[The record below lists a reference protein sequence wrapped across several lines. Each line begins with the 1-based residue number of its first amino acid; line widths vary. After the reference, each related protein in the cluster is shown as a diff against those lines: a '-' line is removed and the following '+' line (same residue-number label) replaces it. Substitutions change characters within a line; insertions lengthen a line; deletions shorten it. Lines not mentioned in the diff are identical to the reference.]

1 LLSHVHTRNLLHTQ
15 AHSMLSSKNTT
26 PQSPGTI
33 QDVQNRLA
41 QDGGDIINNK
51 LQAKIEHLDQL
62 CMSERYS
69 IGRIKEVRDHT
80 TKAIQNYLDE
90 TKRQEKK
97 AEKKAQGGNP
107 LLQLLAGGLSAEQH
121 DEADDIDEADLEDE
135 QAEYAMPKKLLL
147 SRMGL
152 DESNKINLKL
162 SLELETPE
170 TKKREAEK
178 KEEDEPETKK
188 AKKSA
193 SSTSKKEKEVE
204 KEAEKTEEKNEKEED
219 KEEDEEDEPPV
230 LHSHPIITAMN
241 TELRGEIDEIT
252 EWCATI
258 RAWLQSNISRNKNI
272 GGADLK
278 GDIQMETLA
287 EIMAVEQEFQAHK
300 EQMGAYYVARAG
312 VLEKYTKSPEF
323 EDYRNFIV
331 DEDEKQFVA
340 LRSLVSNL
348 RNQTCNLHDVITKDV
363 DQLFNAGSSAKN
375 DAFSGFSMY

>member
-1 LLSHVHTRNLLHTQ
+1 
-15 AHSMLSSKNTT
+15 MLSSKNTT

-33 QDVQNRLA
+33 QDVQTRLA
-41 QDGGDIINNK
+41 EEGGDIINNK

-62 CMSERYS
+62 CMSERYQ
-69 IGRIKEVRDHT
+69 IAQIQGVREHT

-107 LLQLLAGGLSAEQH
+107 LLQLLAGGLSEEQH
-121 DEADDIDEADLEDE
+121 EAADDIDEADLEDD

-170 TKKREAEK
+170 TKKRDAEK
-178 KEEDEPETKK
+178 KEEDEPEAKK
-188 AKKSA
+188 AKKSE
-193 SSTSKKEKEVE
+193 SSTSKKEKE
-204 KEAEKTEEKNEKEED
+204 AD
-219 KEEDEEDEPPV
+219 KEEKKNEEKDDKNDKEEEEEDEPPV

-278 GDIQMETLA
+278 GDIQMETMA

-300 EQMGAYYVARAG
+300 EAMSAYYVARAG

-348 RNQTCNLHDVITKDV
+348 RNQTCNLYDIITKDV